1 MKTETTETRN
11 GEGAQLPR
19 KGPAAADFA
28 ELKSMLHEVA
38 SEMADLKQSVGGS
51 LTNVMADWVAA
62 QYLLAA
68 RKQLAALP
76 EGPERVE
83 LLRQATRDVVALQ
96 RGGNWDHRL
105 QLDREKL
112 EFERQKHRDALEA
125 AKPKPQNYRDP
136 KLPLSDEDRRA
147 IVDKVDEIMGLK

>member
-1 MKTETTETRN
+1 MKPQTTETRN
-11 GEGAQLPR
+11 GKNSHLPR
-19 KGPAAADFA
+19 QGAAAAAFA
-28 ELKSMLHEVA
+28 EIKATVQAVA
-38 SEMADLKQSVGGS
+38 AEMADLKQTIGGS
-51 LTNVMADWVAA
+51 LTDVMADWVAA

-76 EGPERVE
+76 EGPERVQ
-83 LLRQATRDVVALQ
+83 LLRQAASDVVALQ
-96 RGGNWDHRL
+96 RGGHLAARL

-112 EFERQKHRDALEA
+112 EFERQKHHDALEA
-125 AKPKPQNYRDP
+125 AKPKPQTYRDP